1 LSLDPKIALMLG
13 FFTRIDSVTD
23 LAFAV
28 SHSAV
33 CVATRFKPQS
43 LNPLIAPSLLRRAVD
58 WDSIPVKIA
67 TSEPF
72 AVLSQINL
80 AANSAPFLLFVPMN
94 VTPLLIPC
102 VSTNTTG
109 TPLLIASSTIG
120 AKAFGSAG
128 ASAIA
133 STPFAIWSSSWLICA
148 WTSPSWGGATRTNLT
163 PNFLLLL

>member
-1 LSLDPKIALMLG
+1 M
-13 FFTRIDSVTD
+13 
-23 LAFAV
+23 
-28 SHSAV
+28 
-33 CVATRFKPQS
+33 
-43 LNPLIAPSLLRRAVD
+43 
-58 WDSIPVKIA
+58 PVKIA
-67 TSEPF
+67 TSEPL

-80 AANSAPFLLFVPMN
+80 AANSAPFLLFVPIK

-133 STPFAIWSSSWLICA
+133 STPFAI
-148 WTSPSWGGATRTNLT
+148 
-163 PNFLLLL
+163 